1 MSDVKEKAL
10 KGELGDELGDE
21 KDAEE
26 LGEDEEIDAE
36 EFDTALDEEY
46 DGEVQVAEAE
56 LSPKEQN
63 ARSLAIRKAIEQR
76 MERKQLDEDLDY
88 LDLDLDEQL

>member
-1 MSDVKEKAL
+1 MSDVKEQAL
-10 KGELGDELGDE
+10 KDELGDE

-36 EFDTALDEEY
+36 EFDTDLDEEY
-46 DGEVQVAEAE
+46 DEEVQVAEAD